1 MVSNGWHTFEG
12 RITKSSMAAVC
23 FQGQY
28 WEGEVWFPR
37 SQTEIEDDDDGVV
50 IRVKD
55 WLANK
60 LGLLE
65 FTRYGAAELEAMN
78 GS

>member
-1 MVSNGWHTFEG
+1 MWTTFEG
-12 RITKSSMAAVC
+12 RITKGSPAAVC

-37 SQTEIEDDDDGVV
+37 SQVEIEEDEDGVV
-50 IRVKD
+50 LRLKD
-55 WLANK
+55 WLAKKN
-60 LGLLE
+60 GLLE
-65 FTRYGAAELEAMN
+65 FTRYGVTELEAMN